1 MEFINLVRVSK
12 SFFLKKEEINVLKD
26 VNLLIN
32 EGDFVVILGAS
43 GQGKSTLLNLVAGID
58 KPTSGQI
65 NVCGEDISQ
74 YTSDELSIWRSKNI
88 GIVFQSYNLMPYMTA
103 VDNVALPLAFRG
115 MNKKN
120 RMKKAADLLK
130 TVGLKDRINHHTNL
144 LSGGEQQR
152 VAIARALANNPKVL
166 IADEPTGDL
175 DMANATDVMEIIYD
189 LYKERATTIIMATH
203 NPNYAKYADKV
214 IYIAKGEVSSQNGI
228 KHALN

>member
-1 MEFINLVRVSK
+1 MEFINLVQVSK